1 MALPLIRGRFTTVD
15 RVLFGLP
22 ELSQVSALRL
32 EFLQGGLSN
41 ERAYAGPVSQLFY
54 ETFYL
59 FCDPGWDGYC
69 PVLVS
74 LRHGD
79 EPQSMSMTSVIT
91 IYH

>member
-1 MALPLIRGRFTTVD
+1 MALLLIRGRFTTVD
-15 RVLFGLP
+15 RVLFSLP
-22 ELSQVSALRL
+22 ELSQVSTLRL
-32 EFLQGGLSN
+32 ELLQSGLSN
-41 ERAYAGPVSQLFY
+41 ERAYAGPVSQLFD

-59 FCDPGWDGYC
+59 LCDPGWDGYC